1 MERET
6 YLRYAKSRINLSGR
20 EMSPAANS
28 QDTEQEKP
36 GKTSLDC
43 ATIALKVLKTSMRQQ
58 EKVVEKQW
66 EERRSEG
73 SERRA
78 GWAGR

>member
-1 MERET
+1 
-6 YLRYAKSRINLSGR
+6 
-20 EMSPAANS
+20 MSPAANS

-73 SERRA
+73 SERLA